1 MEIDHLHGDSVLF
14 TVDRR
19 CGRQVVVRIDRCDH
33 GKIEVLR
40 LIQRAGHHTSVLG
53 LEAHIGVILVVPRH
67 DLGHTLAV
75 ASAIHVQT

>member
-1 MEIDHLHGDSVLF
+1 M
-14 TVDRR
+14 
-19 CGRQVVVRIDRCDH
+19 VVRIDRCDH

-67 DLGHTLAV
+67 DLCQTLAV
-75 ASAIHVQT
+75 ASAVHIQTYGAAGQNLAA